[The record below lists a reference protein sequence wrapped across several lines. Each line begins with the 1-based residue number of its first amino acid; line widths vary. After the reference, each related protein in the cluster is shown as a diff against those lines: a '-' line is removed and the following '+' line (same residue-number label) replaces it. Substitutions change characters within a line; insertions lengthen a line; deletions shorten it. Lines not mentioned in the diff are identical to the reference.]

1 MKKKI
6 KRIIAVLLVIVAA
19 FAVGYLVYTGGQSC
33 G

>member
-6 KRIIAVLLVIVAA
+6 KRIIAVLLVIAA
-19 FAVGYLVYTGGQSC
+19 TLAVGYLIYTGGQSC

>member
-6 KRIIAVLLVIVAA
+6 KRIIAVLLVVAA
-19 FAVGYLVYTGGQSC
+19 ALAACYLIYTGGQSC

>member
-6 KRIIAVLLVIVAA
+6 RIIIAVLLVIAA
-19 FAVGYLVYTGGQSC
+19 ALAVGYLIYTGGQSC

>member
-6 KRIIAVLLVIVAA
+6 KRIIAVLLVIAA
-19 FAVGYLVYTGGQSC
+19 ALAVSYLVYTGGQSC